1 MHRMT
6 ANQLRTAWLEFFA
19 ARDHTVVPSSGLIP
33 HHPTAPLF
41 TNAGM
46 NQFVP
51 YFLGEEATPFPR
63 ATSVQKSVRTGD
75 IDIVGTT
82 TRHLTFFEMLGNF
95 SFGDYFKEGAMKL
108 AWEFATEV
116 MGFDGERIWAT
127 VYLDDDDAEQIWIDT
142 IGLPRERVQRLGE
155 DDNWWQMVKG
165 APGPCG
171 PNSELYYDRGPDFG
185 VDGGPAANDERYL
198 EFWNLV
204 FMQFNREP
212 DGSLADLPHKNVDT
226 GAGFERNLLL
236 LQEVPTVFET
246 DAISPLVD
254 EAQRLSGVRY
264 GTAERSDKSLRI
276 MADHSRTVSFLVSD
290 GVFPSNEG
298 RGYVLRRL
306 LRRAVRHA
314 YLLGVESLV
323 IPDLVRVTIET
334 MGEAYPDL
342 AANADFVTGILTR
355 EEERFRQTLKAGLT
369 ILDTELDRLGA
380 ERTLAGSVAF
390 LLHDTHGFP
399 LEVTQE
405 IVGERGIEI
414 DQPGFDAAMA
424 EQRRMAKDA
433 RKAEGVV
440 ATEQYQD
447 VVEQFGPTDFTGRD
461 EYESKARVLFVE
473 PIASGDD
480 DSDRDVW
487 IVLDRTPF
495 YAESG
500 GQIGDTGTITTE
512 TGKADVLDTAYALPG
527 LLIRHKARLVD
538 GTIDPG
544 QEATA
549 SIDGARRDAIRRNHT
564 ATHLLHWALREVLG
578 DHVKQQGSFVGPDR
592 LRFDFSHFE
601 ALTPEQVARV
611 EDLVN
616 GDTLANHPARH
627 FETTKEYATQ
637 LGAIAFFGDK
647 YGDIVRV
654 LEAGPHSVELCG
666 GTHVGALGDIG
677 AFKIV
682 SESSIGSNIR
692 RIEGTT
698 GFGTVQL
705 LRDDE
710 DRLARVAST
719 LSVAGDQIVDAVERQ
734 QAEIKDLQKQI
745 KALRQQAAAGRSG
758 DLAAQAIDGVVV
770 ARVDG
775 VARDDLRSLAVAV
788 RDKPGIRAVVL
799 GGEPEG
805 GGAAL
810 VAAASTDG
818 GLDAG
823 ALIEDGKKSIQ
834 GGGKANAELSVAGGK
849 NAAGIDQA
857 LDQARAA
864 AGIA

>member
-1 MHRMT
+1 MGSEMCI
-6 ANQLRTAWLEFFA
+6 
-19 ARDHTVVPSSGLIP
+19 RD
-33 HHPTAPLF
+33 
-41 TNAGM
+41 
-46 NQFVP
+46 
-51 YFLGEEATPFPR
+51 
-63 ATSVQKSVRTGD
+63 
-75 IDIVGTT
+75 
-82 TRHLTFFEMLGNF
+82 
-95 SFGDYFKEGAMKL
+95 
-108 AWEFATEV
+108 
-116 MGFDGERIWAT
+116 
-127 VYLDDDDAEQIWIDT
+127 
-142 IGLPRERVQRLGE
+142 REI
-155 DDNWWQMVKG
+155 
-165 APGPCG
+165 
-171 PNSELYYDRGPDFG
+171 F
-185 VDGGPAANDERYL
+185 
-198 EFWNLV
+198 
-204 FMQFNREP
+204 
-212 DGSLADLPHKNVDT
+212 
-226 GAGFERNLLL
+226 
-236 LQEVPTVFET
+236 
-246 DAISPLVD
+246 
-254 EAQRLSGVRY
+254 
-264 GTAERSDKSLRI
+264 
-276 MADHSRTVSFLVSD
+276 
-290 GVFPSNEG
+290 
-298 RGYVLRRL
+298 
-306 LRRAVRHA
+306 
-314 YLLGVESLV
+314 
-323 IPDLVRVTIET
+323 
-334 MGEAYPDL
+334 
-342 AANADFVTGILTR
+342 
-355 EEERFRQTLKAGLT
+355 
-369 ILDTELDRLGA
+369 
-380 ERTLAGSVAF
+380 
-390 LLHDTHGFP
+390 
-399 LEVTQE
+399 
-405 IVGERGIEI
+405 
-414 DQPGFDAAMA
+414 
-424 EQRRMAKDA
+424 
-433 RKAEGVV
+433 
-440 ATEQYQD
+440 
-447 VVEQFGPTDFTGRD
+447 
-461 EYESKARVLFVE
+461 
-473 PIASGDD
+473 
-480 DSDRDVW
+480 
-487 IVLDRTPF
+487 LDRTPF